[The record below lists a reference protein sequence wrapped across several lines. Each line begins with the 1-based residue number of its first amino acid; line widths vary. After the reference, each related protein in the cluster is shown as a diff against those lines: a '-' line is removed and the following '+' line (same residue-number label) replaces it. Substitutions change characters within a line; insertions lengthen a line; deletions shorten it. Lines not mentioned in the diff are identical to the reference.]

1 MERREQYD
9 PEDLEQ
15 LLLERSFD
23 ELLEEE
29 RAFVLR
35 HLSGR
40 EEYASMRSLLLT
52 MADPVPGPPPMD
64 AAPHVREHVLKAF
77 REQKRPRWTIMLNSI
92 KAALIPQ
99 RTSDLWRPALA
110 FGTLALVVTTAVFM
124 WRTDEQLTA
133 PTIVELKEPGP
144 APQAPARPAPSDAP
158 QEQRNA
164 EEAPAPS
171 ANLERPD
178 DTPSS
183 MAEVST
189 TPTQADASPPAPASP
204 MEDLQRTETAKALE
218 EESSASHEQTS
229 ARVQVED
236 VRLYHAVDAQDLSMN
251 QSRANASPSGGAIT
265 GATVQEKRRKE
276 SAAASASSSVPVT
289 PELLA
294 MLRAAW

>member
-35 HLSGR
+35 HLGGR

-52 MADPVPGPPPMD
+52 MADPVPGPPPVD

-77 REQKRPRWTIMLNSI
+77 REQREPRWTIMLNSI

-99 RTSDLWRPALA
+99 HTADLWRPALA
-110 FGTLALVVTTAVFM
+110 FGTLALVVTSAVFM
-124 WRTDEQLTA
+124 WRTDDRLTPPVTAELHEPA
-133 PTIVELKEPGP
+133 PTPE
-144 APQAPARPAPSDAP
+144 APPPPSASDAM
-158 QEQRNA
+158 A
-164 EEAPAPS
+164 EDRETEIAPAPATARTTDAQAS
-171 ANLERPD
+171 
-178 DTPSS
+178 T
-183 MAEVST
+183 AEVGT
-189 TPTQADASPPAPASP
+189 TATAADAPPPVAEVA
-204 MEDLQRTETAKALE
+204 EHILLAETAKSVE
-218 EESSASHEQTS
+218 EERLADHEPASGNAPT
-229 ARVQVED
+229 ED
-236 VRLYHAVDAQDLSMN
+236 VRLYHTVDAQDLSMN
-251 QSRANASPSGGAIT
+251 QSRANASPTAGTLT
-265 GATVQEKRRKE
+265 GAAVQEKRRKE
-276 SAAASASSSVPVT
+276 TTDATASSSIPVT